1 MKRNKFGVN
10 MKNAKNQ
17 DIIEKAKKA
26 DWDDLANN
34 IISLEISIRK
44 EKNPKLLILLKN
56 KLKLLEEEKSV
67 RVFDSFNM
75 GNFLNKN
82 EEDVD
87 L

>member
-1 MKRNKFGVN
+1 MKRNEFGAN
-10 MKNAKNQ
+10 MKNAKSQ
-17 DIIEKAKKA
+17 EIIEKAKKA
-26 DWDDLANN
+26 DWDDLANG

-44 EKNPKLLILLKN
+44 EKNPKVLILLKN

-75 GNFLNKN
+75 ENFLNKN
-82 EEDVD
+82 EEDIE

>member
-1 MKRNKFGVN
+1 MKKNKFGVN

-17 DIIEKAKKA
+17 EIIEKAKKA
-26 DWDDLANN
+26 DWDDLANS

-44 EKNPKLLILLKN
+44 EKNPKVLILLKN

-67 RVFDSFNM
+67 RVFDSFDM
-75 GNFLNKN
+75 ENFLNKN
-82 EEDVD
+82 EEDVE

>member
-82 EEDVD
+82 EEDID

>member
-56 KLKLLEEEKSV
+56 KLKLLEEEKSI

-75 GNFLNKN
+75 VNFLNKN
-82 EEDVD
+82 EEDIE

>member
-34 IISLEISIRK
+34 IISLEMSIRK

-82 EEDVD
+82 EEDID

>member
-56 KLKLLEEEKSV
+56 KLKLLEEEKSI

-75 GNFLNKN
+75 VNFLNKN
-82 EEDVD
+82 EEDID

>member
-67 RVFDSFNM
+67 RVFDYFNM

-82 EEDVD
+82 EEDID